1 MVSLCEIAENHEGV
15 SVGFKGFRMF
25 EQKWDKLSLVSLVI
39 CADTLDA
46 GIDAG
51 HFPAY
56 LLVNEHLCGL
66 VYVSV

>member
-15 SVGFKGFRMF
+15 SVGFKRFRMF
-25 EQKWDKLSLVSLVI
+25 EQKWDKLSLVI

-51 HFPAY
+51 RFPAY